1 MGRRRRGP
9 VGKGVWSLKKEKV
22 EVEGAGLRG
31 QG

>member
-9 VGKGVWSLKKEKV
+9 VGKGVWSLKEEL
-22 EVEGAGLRG
+22 EVEGAGLGG

>member
-9 VGKGVWSLKKEKV
+9 VGKGVWSLKEL
-22 EVEGAGLRG
+22 EVEGAGLGG